1 MFIVGAGLPRTGTN
15 SLQVALKILLGGP
28 VYHMWEVV
36 FSGTRD
42 VEFWNEASQEEKT
55 ADEWKDFFS
64 ANGYKGG
71 VDFPC
76 VVFYKLVYIF
86 FIIGKKFKGFRVSD
100 LLHSKF

>member
-42 VEFWNEASQEEKT
+42 VEFWNEASQGEKT
-55 ADEWKDFFS
+55 DDEWKDFFS

-76 VVFYKLVYIF
+76 VVFYKLVYIYF
-86 FIIGKKFKGFRVSD
+86 FINGKNFIFFS
-100 LLHSKF
+100 SN